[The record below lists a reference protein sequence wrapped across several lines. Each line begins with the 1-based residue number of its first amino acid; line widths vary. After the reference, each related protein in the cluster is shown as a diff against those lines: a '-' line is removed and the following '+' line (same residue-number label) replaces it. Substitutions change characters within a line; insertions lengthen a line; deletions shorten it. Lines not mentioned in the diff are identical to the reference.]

1 MRIFAAAVAF
11 VAMSVSA
18 SAQKYQNGLVD
29 KTVAVIG
36 NEVIMLSDLEE
47 EMKAQNYGYMS
58 DKTSRCEL
66 LETMMVSKLFLMQ
79 SRVDSLV
86 VDNSM
91 VESNLDDYMA
101 NIMTYYGGEEGV
113 VEQYGKPLYKL
124 RQELRNDLVDRT
136 LAQQMQ
142 NEVMRNIP
150 ELTP

>member
-86 VDNSM
+86 ARS
-91 VESNLDDYMA
+91 SY
-101 NIMTYYGGEEGV
+101 
-113 VEQYGKPLYKL
+113 LYN
-124 RQELRNDLVDRT
+124 RYVS
-136 LAQQMQ
+136 
-142 NEVMRNIP
+142 
-150 ELTP
+150 